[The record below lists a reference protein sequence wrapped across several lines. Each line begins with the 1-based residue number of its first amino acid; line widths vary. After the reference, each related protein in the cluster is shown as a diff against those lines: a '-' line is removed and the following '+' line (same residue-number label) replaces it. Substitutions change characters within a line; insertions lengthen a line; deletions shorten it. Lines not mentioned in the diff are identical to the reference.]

1 MVACDSPNCKIEWY
15 HFPCIGL
22 TKKPDSNV
30 ANLWYCPECY
40 AKI

>member
-22 TKKPDSNV
+22 TKKPDHNV
-30 ANLWYCPECY
+30 GNLWYCPECY